1 MDGTEP
7 LYSVG
12 AVALRLGL
20 SPARLR
26 QLEHERV
33 IPLPGRLAS
42 GVRLYSERDIALLRE
57 RLDARQS
64 ARRPVL
70 LASGG

>member
-7 LYSVG
+7 LYSIG
-12 AVALRLGL
+12 AVAVRLGL

-26 QLEHERV
+26 QLEQARV
-33 IPLPGRLAS
+33 LPLPRRLAS
-42 GVRLYSERDIALLRE
+42 GLRLYSERDIALLRE

-64 ARRPVL
+64 ARRPAL
-70 LASGG
+70 IA

>member
-1 MDGTEP
+1 MDGTEQ
-7 LYSVG
+7 LYSIG
-12 AVALRLGL
+12 AVAARLKL

-26 QLEHERV
+26 QLEQEHV
-33 IPLPGRLAS
+33 LPFPRRLAS
-42 GVRLYSERDIALLRE
+42 GLRLYTERDIALLRE

-70 LASGG
+70 VA

>member
-7 LYSVG
+7 LYSIG
-12 AVALRLGL
+12 AVAVRLGL

-33 IPLPGRLAS
+33 LPRPRRLAS
-42 GVRLYSERDIALLRE
+42 GLRLYTEGED
-57 RLDARQS
+57 
-64 ARRPVL
+64 VL
-70 LASGG
+70 SCCEK

>member
-1 MDGTEP
+1 MGEAEK
-7 LYSVG
+7 LYGIG
-12 AVALRLGL
+12 AVAVRLEL

-26 QLEHERV
+26 QLEQEHV
-33 IPLPGRLAS
+33 LPLPRRLAS

-57 RLDARQS
+57 RLDARKS

-70 LASGG
+70 VA

>member
-7 LYSVG
+7 LYSIG
-12 AVALRLGL
+12 AVAVRLGL

-33 IPLPGRLAS
+33 LPLPRRLAS
-42 GVRLYSERDIALLRE
+42 GLRLYTEGDIALLRE
-57 RLDARQS
+57 RLDARR
-64 ARRPVL
+64 AMRRPL
-70 LASGG
+70 LVT

>member
-1 MDGTEP
+1 MEGTEP
-7 LYSVG
+7 LFSIG

-26 QLEHERV
+26 QLEQARV
-33 IPLPGRLAS
+33 IPLPRRLAS
-42 GVRLYSERDIALLRE
+42 GVRLYTERDIALLRE
-57 RLDARQS
+57 RLDARKS

-70 LASGG
+70 VA

>member
-7 LYSVG
+7 LYSIG

-26 QLEHERV
+26 QLEQAQV
-33 IPLPGRLAS
+33 LPPPRRLAS
-42 GVRLYSERDIALLRE
+42 GVRLYSEQDIALLRT
-57 RLDARQS
+57 RLDARHS
-64 ARRPVL
+64 ARRPAL
-70 LASGG
+70 IT

>member
-7 LYSVG
+7 LYSIGPV
-12 AVALRLGL
+12 AVRLGL

-26 QLEHERV
+26 QLEQARV
-33 IPLPGRLAS
+33 LPLPRRLAS
-42 GVRLYSERDIALLRE
+42 GVRLYSERDITLLRE

-64 ARRPVL
+64 ARRPAL
-70 LASGG
+70 IA